1 MRARAFVIASAASA
15 AALLAGWQLG
25 NAVTGPAA
33 TVASS
38 GSTSTTGNGTDASAG
53 MSSGSTTSGGT
64 NGASSTPST
73 GSTDTTDTGSTTDQ
87 AAASSAAD
95 GTYAGA
101 TVGTRFGDVQVQ
113 VTISGGAI
121 SDVTA
126 LQLTDHDGRSVSI
139 SNRAAPILRD
149 EVLQAQSTS
158 VSFVGGATYT
168 SAAYLQSLQAA
179 LDAAGF

>member
-1 MRARAFVIASAASA
+1 VRARAFVIASAASA

-38 GSTSTTGNGTDASAG
+38 GGTSTTGSGTDASAG
-53 MSSGSTTSGGT
+53 TSSGSTTSGGT
-64 NGASSTPST
+64 TGASSTPST
-73 GSTDTTDTGSTTDQ
+73 DTTDSGSTTDQ
-87 AAASSAAD
+87 AAASGAAD

-101 TVGTRFGDVQVQ
+101 TIGTRFGDVRVQ

>member
-1 MRARAFVIASAASA
+1 VRARAFIIASAASA

-25 NAVTGPAA
+25 SVVTGPGA
-33 TVASS
+33 TVASNGGSSTATS
-38 GSTSTTGNGTDASAG
+38 GTHASSST
-53 MSSGSTTSGGT
+53 SSGSAASGGAT
-64 NGASSTPST
+64 GASSTTGT
-73 GSTDTTDTGSTTDQ
+73 GSTTDTGSTTQD
-87 AAASSAAD
+87 AAATTSSAD
-95 GTYAGA
+95 GTYAGT
-101 TVGTRFGDVQVQ
+101 TVSTRFGDVQVQ

-139 SNRAAPILRD
+139 SNRAAPILRG
-149 EVLQAQSTS
+149 EVLQAQTAS

-168 SAAYLQSLQAA
+168 SSAYLQSLQAA